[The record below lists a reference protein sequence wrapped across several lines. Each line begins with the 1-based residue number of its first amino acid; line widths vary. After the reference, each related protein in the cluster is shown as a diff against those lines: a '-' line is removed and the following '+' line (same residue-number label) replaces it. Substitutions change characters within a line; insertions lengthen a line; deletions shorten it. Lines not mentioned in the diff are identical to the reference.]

1 MQQSLDTSGIEAK
14 AQQLLTTIATLAG
27 SHATV
32 AVAFSGGADSALALA
47 AAVRALGAERVLA
60 ITAVSAAVD
69 PDELA
74 AAARVAADLGVR
86 HLTPDSD
93 ELQRPGYVENSPAR
107 CFHCKT
113 EVISVVTAT
122 AQAAVDGDVLVVTG
136 TNADDLGALHRPGI
150 SAAERLGARTPLAEL
165 TKADVRSISLLW
177 DLTTW
182 DKPAQPCLAS
192 RIAYGVPV
200 VPAALGRIRQ
210 AEGNLRALA
219 AERGWHVRDLRVR
232 DHGDDRAT
240 VEVDVDAVPTWSG
253 DPEVV
258 TRVLA
263 TGFTAVEVDPKGFRS
278 GSLNEVLARVA
289 H

>member
-258 TRVLA
+258 ARVLA

>member
-1 MQQSLDTSGIEAK
+1 MLQSPDDQGLEVK
-14 AQQLLTTIATLAG
+14 AHELLSRLTDMAG
-27 SHATV
+27 TATV

-47 AAVRALGAERVLA
+47 AAARAVGVGRVLA

-69 PDELA
+69 PEELSA
-74 AAARVAADLGVR
+74 AGRVAAELGVR

-122 AQAAVDGDVLVVTG
+122 ARQAVAGEVVVVTG

-150 SAAERLGARTPLAEL
+150 SAAERLGALTPLAGL
-165 TKADVRSISLLW
+165 SKADVRAISRFWGLS
-177 DLTTW
+177 TW

-200 VPAALGRIRQ
+200 VPTALGRVRQ
-210 AEGNLRALA
+210 AEGNLRSLA
-219 AERGWHVRDLRVR
+219 AERGWAIRDLRVR
-232 DHGDDRAT
+232 DQGNDHAT
-240 VEVDVDAVPTWSG
+240 IEVDVDAVATWSA
-253 DPEVV
+253 DPAVIARVV
-258 TRVLA
+258 A
-263 TGFTAVEVDPKGFRS
+263 TGFVTAEVDAQGFRS

-289 H
+289 P

>member
-1 MQQSLDTSGIEAK
+1 MQRSTQSREVEVQAER
-14 AQQLLTTIATLAG
+14 LLLGLQELVGPET
-27 SHATV
+27 TV

-47 AAVRALGAERVLA
+47 AAVRALGRARVLA
-60 ITAVSAAVD
+60 VTAVSAAVD
-69 PDELA
+69 PEELQA
-74 AAARVAADLGVR
+74 AQRVAASFGVR

-113 EVISVVTAT
+113 EVISVVTAAARAT
-122 AQAAVDGDVLVVTG
+122 AGSDVVVVTG

-150 SAAERLGARTPLAEL
+150 AAADRLGARTPLAEL
-165 TKADVRSISLLW
+165 SKADVRAISRLW
-177 DLTTW
+177 GLPTW

-219 AERGWHVRDLRVR
+219 ARRGWRIRDLRVR
-232 DHGDDRAT
+232 DQGDDHASI
-240 VEVDVDAVPTWSG
+240 EVDVAEVPRWSADG
-253 DPEVV
+253 EVISV
-258 TRVLA
+258 VLA
-263 TGFTAVEVDPKGFRS
+263 AGFTTATVDPKGFRS
-278 GSLNEVLARVA
+278 GSLNEALTRTSG
-289 H
+289 

>member
-1 MQQSLDTSGIEAK
+1 MQHSPDSHAIELA
-14 AQQLLTTIATLAG
+14 AQRLLTAVTDMVGPEAA
-27 SHATV
+27 V
-32 AVAFSGGADSALALA
+32 AVAYSGGADSALALA
-47 AAVRALGAERVLA
+47 AAVRALGAQRVLA

-69 PDELA
+69 PNEIA
-74 AAARVAADLGVR
+74 AAAKVAESLGVR

-93 ELQRPGYVENSPAR
+93 ELAKPGYVENSPAR

-122 AQAAVDGDVLVVTG
+122 AKAVVGDDVVVMTG

-165 TKADVRSISLLW
+165 SKADVRAISRMW
-177 DLTTW
+177 GLTTW

-219 AERGWHVRDLRVR
+219 DQRGWSVRDLRVR
-232 DHGDDRAT
+232 DHGGDHAT
-240 VEVDVDAVPTWSG
+240 VEVDAEAVALWAA
-253 DPEVV
+253 DREV
-258 TRVLA
+258 TDRVLA
-263 TGFTAVEVDPKGFRS
+263 AGFATVTVDPKGFRS
-278 GSLNEVLARVA
+278 GSLNEVLTG

>member
-1 MQQSLDTSGIEAK
+1 MQRSTQSREVEVQAER
-14 AQQLLTTIATLAG
+14 LLLGLQELVGPET
-27 SHATV
+27 TV

-47 AAVRALGAERVLA
+47 AAVRALGRARVLA
-60 ITAVSAAVD
+60 VTAVSAAVD
-69 PDELA
+69 PEELQA
-74 AAARVAADLGVR
+74 ATRVAASFGVR

-113 EVISVVTAT
+113 EVISVVTAAARAT
-122 AQAAVDGDVLVVTG
+122 AGSDVVVVTG

-150 SAAERLGARTPLAEL
+150 AAADRLGARTPLAEL
-165 TKADVRSISLLW
+165 SKADVRAISRLW
-177 DLTTW
+177 GLPTW

-219 AERGWHVRDLRVR
+219 ARRGWRIRDLRVR
-232 DHGDDRAT
+232 DQGDDHASI
-240 VEVDVDAVPTWSG
+240 EVDVAEVPRWSADG
-253 DPEVV
+253 EVISV
-258 TRVLA
+258 VLA
-263 TGFTAVEVDPKGFRS
+263 AGFTTATVDPKGFRS
-278 GSLNEVLARVA
+278 GSLNEALTRTSG
-289 H
+289 